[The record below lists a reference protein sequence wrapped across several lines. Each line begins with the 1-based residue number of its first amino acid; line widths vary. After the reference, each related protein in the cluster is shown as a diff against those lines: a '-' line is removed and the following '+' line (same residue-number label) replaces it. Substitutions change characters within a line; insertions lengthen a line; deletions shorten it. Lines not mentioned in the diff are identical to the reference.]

1 MECTE
6 LMIVVAIIGILA
18 AIAIPQYQNYV
29 TRSKWAENNTV
40 IAPLKLAIGECL
52 QANQG
57 DPKLCDTLTKLTT
70 ETGYPAL
77 PVPKYGA
84 TSNPVTLTAET
95 AAIVVTGA
103 DSVGGCIVTW
113 TPTVNANAV
122 QWGGATTAPSGKTCT
137 KAQTGI

>member
-1 MECTE
+1 
-6 LMIVVAIIGILA
+6 MIVVAIIGILA

-29 TRSKWAENNTV
+29 TRSKWTENNTV

-57 DPKLCDTLTKLTT
+57 LKTACDELSELTT
-70 ETGYPAL
+70 QTGYATLPA
-77 PVPKYGA
+77 PKYGA
-84 TSNPVTLTAET
+84 ATAPVAITENT

-103 DSVGGCIVTW
+103 DSVGACIVTW
-113 TPTVNANAV
+113 TPTVDANSV
-122 QWGGATTAPSGKTCT
+122 QWVGATSGKGCT